1 MSIVLIVLNV
11 GVWIASW
18 YASYSNPKLL
28 GLVLLAYGL
37 GLRHAVDADHIAAVD
52 NTTRKL
58 MQDGQRPVAVGFFFS
73 LGHSTIVIVL
83 SVIVS
88 LSASFLTT
96 SFPQY
101 KEIGA
106 VIGTAVSSAFLLLIG
121 LVNLSTFVTILKT
134 WLSVVGR
141 KTTHT
146 HKEHTHVHL
155 SGFLGKIFS
164 PFLNAVTK
172 SWHMYY
178 VGLLFGL
185 GFDTASEVS
194 LLSLSAATG
203 SAQVPLWHM
212 LLLPISFTAA
222 MALIDTLDGIVMIG
236 AYGWAYINPIRKLY
250 YNLNITFIS
259 VVIALGIGGIEAM
272 QLIGEK
278 LHLSG
283 GFVSVVRDI
292 DLSGAGY
299 IIIAV
304 FLLSWIVS
312 MMFYRMKGYDRIQL
326 DSEHIS

>member
-1 MSIVLIVLNV
+1 MQTARRLELTI
-11 GVWIASW
+11 
-18 YASYSNPKLL
+18 YA
-28 GLVLLAYGL
+28 
-37 GLRHAVDADHIAAVD
+37 
-52 NTTRKL
+52 
-58 MQDGQRPVAVGFFFS
+58 
-73 LGHSTIVIVL
+73 
-83 SVIVS
+83 
-88 LSASFLTT
+88 
-96 SFPQY
+96 
-101 KEIGA
+101 
-106 VIGTAVSSAFLLLIG
+106 LLLIG
-121 LVNLSTFVTILKT
+121 LVNLSTFITILKA
-134 WLSVVGR
+134 WLSVVRG
-141 KTTHT
+141 KTTHV
-146 HKEHTHVHL
+146 HEHSHIHL

-164 PFLNAVTK
+164 PFLKAVTK

-203 SAQVPLWHM
+203 SIHVPLWHM

-272 QLIGEK
+272 QLIGDK

-283 GFVSVVRDI
+283 GVVSFVREI
-292 DLSGAGY
+292 DLSGTGY
-299 IIIAV
+299 IIIVA

-312 MMFYRMKGYDRIQL
+312 MAFYRMKGYDRIQL
-326 DSEHIS
+326 DSEHSS